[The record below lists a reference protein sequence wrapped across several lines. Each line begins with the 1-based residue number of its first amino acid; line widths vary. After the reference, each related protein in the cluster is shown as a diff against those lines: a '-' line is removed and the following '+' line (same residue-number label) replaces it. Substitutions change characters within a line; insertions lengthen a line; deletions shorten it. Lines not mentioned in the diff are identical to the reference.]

1 MHLLWWCPMSSKA
14 LKILIAL
21 DSETYLSAM
30 ELSRITNYGI
40 VEIGAHL
47 RTLRRLDMVEMKPR
61 TSRRGETI
69 PPSYKSKLKKI
80 N

>member
-1 MHLLWWCPMSSKA
+1 MCLLWWYSVSSKA

-21 DSETYLSAM
+21 DCETWLSAM
-30 ELSRITNYGI
+30 EISRITNYGI

-80 N
+80 S